1 MTNGIKEN
9 IAYGSALFMLFFGVA
24 LTTAG
29 FIIDPAGQVHDSVL
43 YVLGQCLIFAGS
55 VMGVSAYTSGRMRD
69 IERKVRHDIENRFRH
84 YEGRQGMPMQMDDYG
99 QVPEPHHCGED
110 VNEEGGQ
117 YETETDQDS

>member
-1 MTNGIKEN
+1 MTNGVKEN

-69 IERKVRHDIENRFRH
+69 IEHKVRHDIENRFRH

-99 QVPEPHHCGED
+99 QEPEPHHCGED

-117 YETETDQDS
+117 DETETD